1 MTQPALTKDSSPMP
15 RVAVV
20 DDEPLVLK
28 NLQKILGKKGFFIE
42 TFTTGEALLKRL
54 GQMSF
59 DVVLSD
65 VRMPG
70 LDGTELL
77 GAVKS
82 RFPETEF
89 ILFTGFGTIADA
101 VRATKNGAFNY
112 LEKPVTPERLL
123 TVLHRAVEKQRLV
136 KESRQLRDTLIKQD
150 HLREI
155 LGTAPA
161 TKDLV
166 RVINKVAAIDCNV
179 LIQGESGTGK
189 ELTARAIHYGSERKD
204 KPFVAFNC
212 GSFTEELV
220 ANELFGHEK
229 GAFTGAESV
238 KIGLLEAGQGGTVF
252 LDEISEMPLSMQ
264 VKLLRTIQ
272 ERKVFR
278 VGGANPIDLDIRI
291 IAATNK
297 DLEAEA
303 KSGHFREDLYYRLK
317 VVMVRTPT
325 LRERKSDI
333 PMLVEHFLERFN
345 LMYGKKVFGLTRQ
358 ARSALGKYLFP
369 GNVRE
374 LEHIICSAVA
384 LCEGKWIDT
393 RDFPENL
400 EQLEVRYP
408 EGKELPTLAEQ
419 EAAHLRKV
427 LEATSFNKV
436 KAARILDVP
445 RTTLWRMIKRY
456 NIKTPK

>member
-1 MTQPALTKDSSPMP
+1 MTASAPAKDHLAAP

-28 NLQKILGKKGFFIE
+28 NLQKILGRKGYAVEVFD
-42 TFTTGEALLKRL
+42 TGEALLKRL
-54 GQMSF
+54 GQSPF

-70 LDGTELL
+70 LDGMELL
-77 GAVKS
+77 AAVKS
-82 RFPETEF
+82 RCPDTEI
-89 ILFTGFGTIADA
+89 ILLTGYGTIADA
-101 VRATKNGAFNY
+101 VRATKKGAFNY
-112 LEKPVTPERLL
+112 LEKPAPPENLL
-123 TVLHRAVEKQRLV
+123 TVVRQAVDRQRLAQ
-136 KESRQLRDTLIKQD
+136 ESRQVRDELIKQD

-155 LGTAPA
+155 LGGAPA
-161 TKDLV
+161 TRELI

-189 ELTARAIHYGSERKD
+189 ELAARAIHFGSGRKD

-229 GAFTGAESV
+229 GAFTGAETV

-278 VGGANPIDLDIRI
+278 VGGATPVDLDIRI

-303 KSGHFREDLYYRLK
+303 KSGQFREDLYYRLK

-325 LRERKSDI
+325 LRERRSDI

-345 LMYGKKVFGLTRQ
+345 VMYGKKVRGLTRQ
-358 ARSALGKYLFP
+358 AQSALSKYPFP

-384 LCEGKWIDT
+384 LCDGKWIDT
-393 RDFPENL
+393 RDFPEDL
-400 EQLEVRYP
+400 EHLEARYP
-408 EGKELPTLAEQ
+408 DGKELPTMAEQ

-427 LEATSFNKV
+427 LEATNFNKV
-436 KAARILDVP
+436 KAAQILDVP